1 MNKAMKLAKKELQ
14 RAGSSLVYEGSNQLT
29 FRMPDGSTWY
39 CSRSTSLARVREVV
53 SFWKARARRS
63 DYLGQYL
70 PATDPPKLGGYRLC
84 RTQHFT
90 DRCDLMIDQG
100 MTVAEV
106 HAALMVPDQ
115 VLAGVGDRFLYC
127 SGRIAVVIEVDEVA
141 TAVTC
146 LWATN
151 ELWEQNPR
159 ADRAVY
165 E

>member
-14 RAGSSLVYEGSNQLT
+14 RVGSSLVYEGSNQLT

-39 CSRSTSLARVREVV
+39 CDGSTSLARVREVV
-53 SFWKARARRS
+53 SRWKARARRS
-63 DYLGQYL
+63 EYLGQYL
-70 PATDPPKLGGYRLC
+70 PAVDPPKLGGYRLC

-90 DRCDLMIDQG
+90 DRCDLMMDQG
-100 MTVAEV
+100 LKVAEV
-106 HAALMVPDQ
+106 HAALLMPDQ
-115 VLAGVGDRFLYC
+115 VLAGAGGRYLYC
-127 SGRIAVVIEVDEVA
+127 SGRIAVVVEVGEVA

-146 LWATN
+146 LWATH

-159 ADRAVY
+159 ADRAAY